1 MKKIL
6 VILGHPR
13 QDSLCG
19 ALAAA
24 YAEAA
29 RAAGAELRELTLADL
44 AFDPVLHTGYGG
56 EQPLEPDLAAAQQAI
71 LWADHLA
78 FVYPTWWGGLPAL
91 LKGFVDRVFLP
102 GFAFKYRKDSPWWDR
117 LLTGRSARLLVT
129 MDTPPWYYR
138 WVYRMPGHNQMRRTI
153 LEYCGIRPVRI
164 SQFGRVKGSPTT
176 QRAMWLEAAR
186 RAGREDA

>member
-1 MKKIL
+1 M
-6 VILGHPR
+6 
-13 QDSLCG
+13 
-19 ALAAA
+19 
-24 YAEAA
+24 
-29 RAAGAELRELTLADL
+29 
-44 AFDPVLHTGYGG
+44 
-56 EQPLEPDLAAAQQAI
+56 
-71 LWADHLA
+71 
-78 FVYPTWWGGLPAL
+78 PAL

-164 SQFGRVKGSPTT
+164 SQFGRVKGSPAT